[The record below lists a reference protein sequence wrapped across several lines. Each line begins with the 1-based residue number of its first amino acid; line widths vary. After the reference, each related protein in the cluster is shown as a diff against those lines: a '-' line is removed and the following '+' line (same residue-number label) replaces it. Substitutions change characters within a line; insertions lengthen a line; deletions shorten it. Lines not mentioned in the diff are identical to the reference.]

1 MACICEKIQ
10 VKTDNQGRIASCSDF
25 NIGAGYQSIL
35 RTRNLGKE
43 AISNCYL
50 HSNSLSNKMNNS
62 LLAVRDID
70 HKYIVVERMCSL
82 TMEYIKKI
90 GLIVNPVAGLGGKA
104 GLKGS
109 DGEEIQAEALKKG
122 VRPEANMKAER
133 ALEQLLPLRD
143 GLEIVTYEGVMGGN
157 TAKSMD
163 FNVSLVGREA
173 SPGHATAEDT
183 ERLAAI
189 IAGKKVDLILLR
201 GAMELQEICI
211 MQLVINCRSLEY
223 LQG

>member
-1 MACICEKIQ
+1 
-10 VKTDNQGRIASCSDF
+10 
-25 NIGAGYQSIL
+25 
-35 RTRNLGKE
+35 
-43 AISNCYL
+43 
-50 HSNSLSNKMNNS
+50 
-62 LLAVRDID
+62 
-70 HKYIVVERMCSL
+70 MCSL

-157 TAKSMD
+157 TAKYFPFSR
-163 FNVSLVGREA
+163 VTSIESKSV
-173 SPGHATAEDT
+173 TAWIT
-183 ERLAAI
+183 RHF
-189 IAGKKVDLILLR
+189 
-201 GAMELQEICI
+201 MEL
-211 MQLVINCRSLEY
+211 
-223 LQG
+223 